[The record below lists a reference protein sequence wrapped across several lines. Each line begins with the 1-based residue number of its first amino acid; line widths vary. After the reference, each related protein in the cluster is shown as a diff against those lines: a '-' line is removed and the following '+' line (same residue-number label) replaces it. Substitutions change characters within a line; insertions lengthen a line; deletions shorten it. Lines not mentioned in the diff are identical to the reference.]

1 MTNKL
6 TKQLTQNLK
15 VDGKKRKIHSFEINQ
30 DLSIYQSLS
39 KKPRKM
45 LSQKNSDINHEE
57 KIFKCD
63 ICNKIFGKNYN
74 LKQHIESVHGEKTIK
89 CHICPSSFTQK
100 ET

>member
-1 MTNKL
+1 M

-45 LSQKNSDINHEE
+45 LSQKNSDINHDVQSAMFP
-57 KIFKCD
+57 KSAKF
-63 ICNKIFGKNYN
+63 
-74 LKQHIESVHGEKTIK
+74 LTSVVGL
-89 CHICPSSFTQK
+89 PMSVSP
-100 ET
+100 